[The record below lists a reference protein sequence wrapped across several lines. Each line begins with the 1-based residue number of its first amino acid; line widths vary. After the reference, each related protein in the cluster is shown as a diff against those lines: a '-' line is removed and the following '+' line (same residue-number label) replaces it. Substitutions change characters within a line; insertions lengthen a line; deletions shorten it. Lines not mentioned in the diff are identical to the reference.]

1 MKGFALLAL
10 LLTPFAAQACQTA
23 SETQVGELFDR
34 WNSALQS
41 GDPGVVAATYH
52 VDAVLLPTLSNQV
65 RLTPTERLEYFQH
78 FLDKRPTGRIVSRS
92 VRSQCDTVLDAGV
105 YEFTFAATGETVQA
119 RYSYTWDWDGK
130 QWLIGSH
137 HSSLM
142 PQG

>member
-1 MKGFALLAL
+1 MKGFALVAL
-10 LLTPFAAQACQTA
+10 LLTPVAAQACQTA
-23 SETQVGELFDR
+23 SEADAAQLFER
-34 WNSALQS
+34 WNNALQS
-41 GDPGVVAATYH
+41 GDPGLVAATYQI
-52 VDAVLLPTLSNQV
+52 DAVLLPTLSNQV
-65 RLTPTERLEYFQH
+65 RLTPAERLEYFQQ
-78 FLDKRPTGRIVSRS
+78 FLQKRPSGRVISRS
-92 VRSQCDTVLDAGV
+92 VRSQCDSLLDAGV